1 MKKASAI
8 LVFLAITIAS
18 MAQNVGIGT
27 TTPAASAQLDVSST
41 TKGFLP
47 PRMTTTERNAIT
59 TPATGLVIFNTT
71 TNSLEI
77 RNSAVWVSL
86 SPAADA
92 LPTIQIGTQKWMS
105 KNLDVAFYRNGDPI
119 PQVTDPTAWAGLT
132 TGAWCYYNNDPL
144 QGNKY
149 GKLYNWYAVND
160 PRGLAPQGWHIP
172 SDAEWSTL
180 ATTLGGASVAGG
192 KMKEAGTVN
201 WAAPN
206 TGADNSS
213 GFAGLPGG
221 GRSFNGAF
229 GGGFGSNGNW
239 WSSTEFNTSTAWYR
253 YLFYNIGSIDMNR
266 ASKRDGFSVRCLR
279 D

>member
-1 MKKASAI
+1 MKKALPL
-8 LVFLAITIAS
+8 LVFLAITIS
-18 MAQNVGIGT
+18 SLAQNVGIGT

-47 PRMTTTERNAIT
+47 PRMTTTERNAIAS
-59 TPATGLVIFNTT
+59 PATGLIIYNTT

-77 RNSAVWVSL
+77 RNSSAWVSL

-119 PQVTDPTAWAGLT
+119 PQVSDSTAWVGLT
-132 TGAWCYYNNDPL
+132 TGAWCYYNNDPK

-172 SDAEWSTL
+172 SEAEWATL
-180 ATTLGGASVAGG
+180 ETTLGGDALAGG
-192 KMKEAGTVN
+192 KMKEPGTLN
-201 WAAPN
+201 WTTPN
-206 TGADNSS
+206 TGAENSS
-213 GFAGLPGG
+213 GFAGLPGAN
-221 GRSFNGAF
+221 RSFNGVF
-229 GGGFGSNGNW
+229 NLVGTNGNW
-239 WSSTEFNTSTAWYR
+239 WSSTELNSTSAWYR
-253 YLFYNIGSIDMNR
+253 YLVFLGGNLYRSFNIKQS
-266 ASKRDGFSVRCLR
+266 GFSVRCIR